1 VHIALITATTWVLLL
16 NAVVGY
22 QLLDDG
28 TLLSVSLVLLSAAI
42 FVIGVGYIALDTG
55 LGWTGYWD
63 SSYSGLN
70 RNLALY
76 VLYQLVPL
84 IFIVVFFMLET
95 ILVLRVLN
103 EKKPMRWLALA
114 ALLFA
119 ISQVFNYAVSK
130 YICSGTN
137 GAIDGAFFATL
148 FTTAAVGMVWYFWS
162 TITEDDW
169 PTPGTFA

>member
-1 VHIALITATTWVLLL
+1 VHIALITATTWILLL

-28 TLLSVSLVLLSAAI
+28 TLLSVSLVVLSAAV
-42 FVIGVGYIALDTG
+42 FVVGVGYIALDTG
-55 LGWTGYWD
+55 LSWTGYWD
-63 SSYSGLN
+63 SSYTGLN

-84 IFIVVFFMLET
+84 VFLVVFFILESF
-95 ILVLRVLN
+95 LVLRVLK
-103 EKKPMRWLALA
+103 ERRPMIWLAA
-114 ALLFA
+114 AAVLFA
-119 ISQVFNYAVSK
+119 ISQIFNYVVSR

-169 PTPGTFA
+169 PAPSQYA